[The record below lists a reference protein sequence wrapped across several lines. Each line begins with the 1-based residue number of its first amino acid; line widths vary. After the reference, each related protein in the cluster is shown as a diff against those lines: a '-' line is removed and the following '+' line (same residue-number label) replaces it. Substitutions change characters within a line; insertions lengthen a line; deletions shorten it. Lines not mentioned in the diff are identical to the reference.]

1 MKVYWLDNV
10 QRDSVGGRGNG
21 SSARG
26 CPAERP
32 HDAPAL
38 SCRAYAKKRKTS
50 VPPWPPPAASKWVPC
65 GDTSVSL
72 SVV

>member
-21 SSARG
+21 SSAQG

-32 HDAPAL
+32 HDARP
-38 SCRAYAKKRKTS
+38 
-50 VPPWPPPAASKWVPC
+50 
-65 GDTSVSL
+65 
-72 SVV
+72 